1 MKKGKICYLN
11 WQGFLLKHWQGVKL
25 WLRFATDAT
34 DSANAGSIFFLFF
47 FFFANRECR
56 TPECPTAISL
66 NSIWILSLKI
76 DCTECFRCRQCHV
89 QATSFWNWNWL
100 VQILCFFFFLVVFLF
115 YMLLSFLLLVF
126 FVIIIIII
134 IILDQIAFTHE
145 IILLNK
151 GNQRKTRTKN
161 LGKKNMTQKEARKKG
176 KWVCPLP

>member
-1 MKKGKICYLN
+1 MYT
-11 WQGFLLKHWQGVKL
+11 
-25 WLRFATDAT
+25 LRPFGIGIDWYK
-34 DSANAGSIFFLFF
+34 FF
-47 FFFANRECR
+47 
-56 TPECPTAISL
+56 
-66 NSIWILSLKI
+66 
-76 DCTECFRCRQCHV
+76 V
-89 QATSFWNWNWL
+89 
-100 VQILCFFFFLVVFLF
+100 FFFFLVVFLF

-176 KWVCPLP
+176 K